1 MIDTNLPGN
10 QISVDRSPID
20 FQPGDSLLVAM
31 LRAGLHPTG
40 GGCLCLA
47 GDCPHCLAT
56 VDGVGYVRTCQVAAR
71 RGVVV
76 ERHHAQGGRP
86 PLIDPEQRESHVDAR
101 HIHCDVVVIGGGDAG
116 REEVDRAG
124 AAGKDVVTL
133 DARDGQEVAGIY
145 HGPLV
150 VARSGGGTLCVYPR
164 EAIVVATGA
173 AEIQPVAP
181 GAELAGLV
189 TARAARALAEAG
201 IDLGRVVA
209 VGMPPEGVDAE
220 RVEGRVVRFEGEG
233 RVEAVV
239 VAAPDERETRHEC
252 DTVSLGLGFQPRDAL
267 ARMGRGL
274 PVRVVGAAAGA
285 SDIPPCP
292 LEGTV
297 CPCSGVTVADLEHV
311 WARGFHEL
319 ELVKRATLA
328 GTGTCQGS
336 ACLPHVRSFLAEKGR
351 ELQPPFT
358 ARPLTRQLTVGEIA
372 AGACHHPTP
381 RTPLHDEHLRLGARM
396 DRTGG
401 WWRPW
406 TYGDSIAEYRA
417 VREAV
422 SVMDV
427 STLGKFLVSGP
438 DTLPF
443 LELLYPTKVSTLRP
457 GRSRYVLLLD
467 ERGYVLDDGLICRE
481 GDDRFYLTLTSAG
494 STFGEMWIRDWA
506 ESRGFDVHLLNQ
518 TQSLGAINVTGPRAA
533 ELLAKTGVEK
543 LPGFAR
549 HGVGEVAGVT
559 CRILRLSFTGEL
571 SYELHHAAGDSV
583 HLWRTLLELGQDMGI
598 HPHGMDV
605 LLQLRLEKGHIVV
618 GQDTDFDSTPRR
630 IHHEWA
636 VKLDKPEF
644 LGRQA
649 VVRTGKVPPDRQL
662 VGLEMDL
669 PAPMEGAVLWNGQ
682 DYAGYV
688 TSSGTSHSLGKA
700 VMLAWLWLANG
711 KLPETVTIEG
721 RTARLAEL
729 PFYDSENERSRVKVS
744 LDVTRSVD
752 GISAKTGDDQD
763 LGRFER
769 LEATRIVASPETL
782 DRLSL
787 PAGAFA
793 LRTAPDELLVEGEM
807 PRDAVDDN
815 HALVERETSF
825 ASAWVEREEAT
836 RFLQRACPWALPTER
851 PAFAQGA
858 VAEIPVKL
866 WFEEASVRFVVPA
879 AYAADLEEQMT

>member
-1 MIDTNLPGN
+1 MPND
-10 QISVDRSPID
+10 QISVDGSPVD
-20 FQPGDSLLVAM
+20 FEPGESLLVAM

-56 VDGVGYVRTCQVAAR
+56 VDGVGYVRTCQVAAESGR
-71 RGVVV
+71 VVA
-76 ERHHAQGGRP
+76 RHHAAAGRP
-86 PLIDPEQRESHVDAR
+86 PLIAAEENESHVTAR
-101 HIHCDVVVIGGGDAG
+101 HLHCDVVVVGTGPTGT
-116 REEVDRAG
+116 EEADRAR
-124 AAGKDVVTL
+124 AEGKEVVTL
-133 DARDGQEVAGIY
+133 DAGDGQEVAGIY
-145 HGPLV
+145 ARTLV
-150 VARSGGGTLCVYPR
+150 IARTEEGTLCVHPR
-164 EAIVVATGA
+164 EGIVVATGA

-181 GAELAGLV
+181 GAELEGLV

-209 VGMPPEGVDAE
+209 VGDPPEGVEAE
-220 RVEGRVVRFEGEG
+220 QVEGRVVRFEGAQ

-239 VAAPDERETRHEC
+239 VAAPDGTETRHTC
-252 DTVSLGLGFQPRDAL
+252 DTVSLGLGFHPRDGL
-267 ARMGRGL
+267 ARMGRDL
-274 PVRVVGAAAGA
+274 PVRVVGDAARE

-297 CPCSGVTVADLEHV
+297 CPCSEVTVADLEHV
-311 WARGFHEL
+311 WENGFHEL

-336 ACLPHVRSFLAEKGR
+336 ACLPHLRSFLAEKGR

-358 ARPLTRQLTVGEIA
+358 ARPLTRQLTFGEIA
-372 AGACHHPTP
+372 AGAYHHSTP
-381 RTPLHDEHLRLGARM
+381 RTPLHDEHLRLGAQM

-406 TYGDSIAEYRA
+406 TYGDPLTEYKA
-417 VREAV
+417 VRDAV
-422 SVMDV
+422 SIGDV
-427 STLGKFLVSGP
+427 STLGKFVVTGP
-438 DTLPF
+438 DALAF
-443 LELLYPTKVSTLRP
+443 LEFLYPTKVSTLRP

-481 GDDRFYLTLTSAG
+481 RDDRFYLTLTSAG

-506 ESRGFDVHLLNQ
+506 ESRGFDIRLLNQ
-518 TQSLGAINVTGPRAA
+518 TQSLGAINVTGPCAA
-533 ELLAKTGVEK
+533 ELLVRTGVER

-549 HGVGEVAGVT
+549 HSVVDVSGVT

-571 SYELHHAAGDSV
+571 SFELHHAAADSV
-583 HLWRTLLELGQDMGI
+583 RLWRTLLDLGEDMGI

-605 LLQLRLEKGHIVV
+605 LFQLRLEKGHVIV

-649 VVRTGKVPPDRQL
+649 VVRTNKVPLDRQL

-669 PAPMEGAVLWNGQ
+669 PAPMEGAVVWNGT
-682 DYAGYV
+682 DYAGTV
-688 TSSGTSHSLGKA
+688 ASSTASHSLGKA
-700 VMLAWLWLANG
+700 VMLAWIWLTNG
-711 KLPETVTIEG
+711 SLPDSVTIDG
-721 RTARLAEL
+721 RTARRAEL
-729 PFYDSENERSRVKVS
+729 PFYDPGDERSRAKVS
-744 LDVTRSVD
+744 LDLAGAAD
-752 GISAKTGDDQD
+752 GASSATQIDQD

-769 LEATRIVASPETL
+769 IEATRLVASPAAL
-782 DRLSL
+782 DRIEL
-787 PAGAFA
+787 PSGALA
-793 LRTAPDELLVEGEM
+793 LRIAPDELLVT
-807 PRDAVDDN
+807 PVLSLDDLDDA
-815 HALVERETSF
+815 HTIAERETGF
-825 ASAWVEREEAT
+825 AGAWVEIQEAM
-836 RFLQRACPWALPTER
+836 RFLEGACPWVLPTER

-858 VAEIPVKL
+858 VADIPVKL
-866 WFEEASVRFVVPA
+866 LLEEERVLFVVPA
-879 AYAADLEEQMT
+879 PYVADLEERMA